1 MELRLELWNL
11 LRELNGDGLTI
22 FLTTHYLEEA
32 EELCK
37 DIAIV
42 RDGKIVTQKPTSELI
57 ADGSQPADRLFGA
70 HARVIA
76 AKRFNGIA
84 LWTLIKREIIRS
96 LKVINQVIWPPIIST
111 LLYVFIFG
119 LALGSRIS
127 SVQGV
132 SYAQFLIP
140 GLIMLQ
146 AIDSSYGEC
155 SSSVFQGRFM
165 NSIQEMLIAPMSAY
179 EIVFGYVLGS
189 LARAYVIAALIT
201 AVGVLLV
208 HTWPEHWLLYF
219 VILTMVSV
227 FFSSLGLI
235 FGLMAEKFDHL
246 AVFTTFIITPLTFV
260 GGVFTSASMLPAALR
275 NLELFNPIFYTID
288 AFRYSYTGTSYLPL
302 SISVS
307 AIGVLMVCALA
318 IALRM
323 TATGYKLRT

>member
-1 MELRLELWNL
+1 
-11 LRELNGDGLTI
+11 
-22 FLTTHYLEEA
+22 
-32 EELCK
+32 
-37 DIAIV
+37 
-42 RDGKIVTQKPTSELI
+42 
-57 ADGSQPADRLFGA
+57 
-70 HARVIA
+70 VIA
-76 AKRFNGIA
+76 ASPRFNRIA
-84 LWTLIKREIIRS
+84 LWTLIKREVIRS

-132 SYAQFLIP
+132 TYAQFLIP

-146 AIDSSYGEC
+146 VIDSSYGEC

-189 LARAYVIAALIT
+189 LARAYLIAVLIT
-201 AVGVLLV
+201 ALGAVLV
-208 HTWPEHWLLYF
+208 HTWPEHWLLY
-219 VILTMVSV
+219 VAVLTMVSV
-227 FFSSLGLI
+227 LFSSMGLI

-246 AVFTTFIITPLTFV
+246 AVLTTFIITPLTFV
-260 GGVFTSASMLPAALR
+260 GGVFTSASMLPATLR

-302 SISVS
+302 AISVS
-307 AIGVLMVCALA
+307 AIGVLTVCALA

-323 TATGYKLRT
+323 TAVGYKLRT